1 MANNAERNRAL
12 RKHISTEDI
21 AYMSDVEAALHR
33 QCSPWTYKLSM
44 GIVLLF
50 AAFLVFSFV
59 AERDEITRGEG
70 HIILSRGVQPIQS
83 VDGGIITE
91 ILVRENQ
98 EVEKD
103 TIVARI
109 SNIRAIAEYHELQN
123 KQIEY
128 RLALLRL
135 AAEDRGGELG
145 FSEED
150 ARRFPNVVR
159 DQTRLFVTRKQQFD
173 SEGREL
179 MAQLEQRRQEVAQS
193 QSRRAQYQ
201 ESLLLMKRQEEQ
213 VRPLVGR
220 AYSEIDYLNLK
231 QRIVSQEGELNS
243 LAQTIS
249 QAQSAVREAEEK
261 LKNREAEMRTKIA
274 EEMNKTRQQL
284 DAVEEGLKGRSAKV
298 SRTDLKVPMR
308 SVVKRIL
315 LKQDSVARAA
325 ETILEVLPLDDSLE
339 VEARF
344 RPADRGFIAVGQSA
358 TIKITA
364 YDYSIYGGL
373 SGEVTSISADTI
385 EDNKGQPWYSVR
397 LRALEKALPG
407 KQDLEMKVGMT
418 VTVDVHSGSKSIFDY
433 LMKPILKS
441 RQMQNVIRADATN
454 ATVPEGPVANET
466 TAPAGNG

>member
-1 MANNAERNRAL
+1 M
-12 RKHISTEDI
+12 SDEDI

-33 QCSPWTYKLSM
+33 QCTPWTYKLSM
-44 GIVLLF
+44 GIVLFF

-59 AERDEITRGEG
+59 AERDEVTRGDG

-83 VDGGIITE
+83 ADGGIITE

-98 EVEKD
+98 EVEKG
-103 TIVARI
+103 TVVARV
-109 SNIRAIAEYHELQN
+109 SNTKALAEYHELQN

-128 RLALLRL
+128 RLALQRL
-135 AAEDRGGELG
+135 MAEEQSTELV

-150 ARRFPNVVR
+150 IRKFPNVVR
-159 DQTRLFVTRKQQFD
+159 DQMRLFTTRRQKHE

-179 MAQLEQRRQEVAQS
+179 LALLEQRRQEVAQS
-193 QSRRAQYQ
+193 QSRRTQYQ
-201 ESLLLMKRQEEQ
+201 ETLLLMKRQEEQ

-220 AYSEIDYLNLK
+220 GVYSEIDYLNLK
-231 QRIVSQEGELNS
+231 QRIVGQEGELNS

-261 LKNREAEMRTKIA
+261 LKNREPEMRA
-274 EEMNKTRQQL
+274 RVSEEMSKTRQQL

-298 SRTDLKVPMR
+298 SRIELKVPMR

-315 LKQDSVARAA
+315 LKQDSVARSA
-325 ETILEVLPLDDSLE
+325 ETIMEVLPLDDSLE

-344 RPADRGFIAVGQSA
+344 RPADRGFIAVGQAA
-358 TIKITA
+358 TIKIKA

-373 SGEVTSISADTI
+373 QGEVTSISADTI

-397 LRALEKALPG
+397 LRALERTLPG
-407 KQDLEMKVGMT
+407 KKDLEMKVGMT
-418 VTVDVHSGSKSIFDY
+418 VIVDVHSGSKSIFDY

-441 RQMQNVIRADATN
+441 RQQQNVIRASNN
-454 ATVPEGPVANET
+454 ATGPDGTGT
-466 TAPAGNG
+466 TAPARNE